1 MADKYSDVD
10 SVMASGR
17 KGFAITPHDSTELAL
32 TPKALW
38 VGGAGT
44 VVVRLA
50 DDSADITFSGVA
62 AGTLLPSGYVSP
74 LLPAE
79 GGSIL
84 LRLTPA
90 GAA

>member
-32 TPKALW
+32 TPKAVW
-38 VGGAGT
+38 VGGGGNL
-44 VVVRLA
+44 VVRLV

-62 AGTLLPSGYVSP
+62 AGTLLPIRPKLVKTTSTAT
-74 LLPAE
+74 L
-79 GGSIL
+79 IL
-84 LRLTPA
+84 GLY
-90 GAA
+90 